1 MDILCVTITFYE
13 YCFKANLMWSV
24 VQKVE
29 AIPYMAWVGFTSPQL
44 SKFPFFHGWLKK
56 NHYVDEL
63 HLNHYYL
70 YLLNILLVPLVH
82 NKGASDPQLGN
93 AACDHTWPRPMA
105 RPIINKDKN
114 SITWL
119 SFKLQPFWEIIQNL
133 RMNGRKITILLIWR
147 QLSSVDSCFEVD
159 SSHPTNIDRSWIPSQ
174 SYRHQPV
181 NYFYYH
187 GLIQTQMYVL
197 T

>member
-1 MDILCVTITFYE
+1 
-13 YCFKANLMWSV
+13 MWSV

-105 RPIINKDKN
+105 GPRKRQKLNIMAEFHPPTFLENYSKPKDEWRKDYN
-114 SITWL
+114 S
-119 SFKLQPFWEIIQNL
+119 P
-133 RMNGRKITILLIWR
+133 
-147 QLSSVDSCFEVD
+147 
-159 SSHPTNIDRSWIPSQ
+159 
-174 SYRHQPV
+174 Y
-181 NYFYYH
+181 
-187 GLIQTQMYVL
+187 L
-197 T
+197 TAVKF